1 VGDTGVPTLIMSG
14 GLPMSNAISFPGLGL
29 SFDISEVAFSLFGL
43 NIRWY
48 GIIIAFGFMLAF
60 IYGMRRCE
68 QFGFNQDQLI
78 DMLFVATPAAIIGAR
93 AYYVIFSYEQFAGN
107 PAKMFQLW
115 TGGLAIYG
123 AVIGGLLAGA
133 LVARIK
139 KIKIMAALDLASLG
153 FLIGQSIGRWGNF
166 VNREAYGAVTS
177 LPWRME
183 IFDWSVGRRIAVH
196 PTFLYESLWNAL
208 GFVLLHF
215 ASKRRKYDGQTF
227 LTYLAWYGL
236 GRGLIEG
243 LRTDSLY
250 FLNTGLRVSQLLAFA
265 SCLVALLILGYNA
278 LFRQH
283 DPNDMQVARYKAA
296 KEEDTPTDSEFTE
309 PVAITDADKAQLEGN
324 PDFVQDGKLVDDNLR
339 VAPNPD
345 TATPGVSPIE
355 KIGMTEV
362 SPPSPV
368 DGTQRPAATPDS
380 IGSETSENADQQE

>member
-1 VGDTGVPTLIMSG
+1 
-14 GLPMSNAISFPGLGL
+14 MSNAISFPGLGL

-166 VNREAYGAVTS
+166 VNREAY
-177 LPWRME
+177 
-183 IFDWSVGRRIAVH
+183 
-196 PTFLYESLWNAL
+196 
-208 GFVLLHF
+208 
-215 ASKRRKYDGQTF
+215 
-227 LTYLAWYGL
+227 
-236 GRGLIEG
+236 
-243 LRTDSLY
+243 
-250 FLNTGLRVSQLLAFA
+250 
-265 SCLVALLILGYNA
+265 
-278 LFRQH
+278 
-283 DPNDMQVARYKAA
+283 
-296 KEEDTPTDSEFTE
+296 
-309 PVAITDADKAQLEGN
+309 
-324 PDFVQDGKLVDDNLR
+324 VQ
-339 VAPNPD
+339 
-345 TATPGVSPIE
+345 
-355 KIGMTEV
+355 
-362 SPPSPV
+362 
-368 DGTQRPAATPDS
+368 
-380 IGSETSENADQQE
+380 